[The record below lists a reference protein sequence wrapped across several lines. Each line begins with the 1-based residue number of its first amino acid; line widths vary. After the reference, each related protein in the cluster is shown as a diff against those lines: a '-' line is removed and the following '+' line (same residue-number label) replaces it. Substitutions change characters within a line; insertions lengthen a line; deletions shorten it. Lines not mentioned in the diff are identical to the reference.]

1 MILHYI
7 LVDCQGK
14 MDEKLN
20 LAVSNFPIIYVM
32 SLYTYGGTCHADSEP
47 EWFRQPRWTGACAFA
62 VDK

>member
-1 MILHYI
+1 
-7 LVDCQGK
+7 